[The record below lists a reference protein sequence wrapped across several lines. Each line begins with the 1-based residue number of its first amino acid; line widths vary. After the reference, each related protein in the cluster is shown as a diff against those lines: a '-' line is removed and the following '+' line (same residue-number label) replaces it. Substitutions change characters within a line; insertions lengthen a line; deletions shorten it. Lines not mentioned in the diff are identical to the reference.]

1 MVAFS
6 SPYTFANPTG
16 CTAIAVRLAGLV
28 ETTSNA
34 AVQFTVTRNN
44 NIVTRVFFRGQ
55 QMHANVIVDAATVVG
70 TASTTAADATSTGY
84 PMTSYHATSSTT
96 AFDDFYIEVLTAS
109 GSLAIANAVG
119 VWGNHYLSQPVF
131 SQTITT

>member
-16 CTAIAVRLAGLV
+16 CTATAVRLAGLV

-34 AVQFTVTRNN
+34 AVGFTVTRAAST
-44 NIVTRVFFRGQ
+44 VTRVFFRGQ
-55 QMHANVIVDAATVVG
+55 QLNTNVIDAAATVVG
-70 TASTTAADATSTGY
+70 TASTTAADATA
-84 PMTSYHATSSTT
+84 TSYHATSSTT
-96 AFDDFYIEVLTAS
+96 AFDDFYIEVLTAT